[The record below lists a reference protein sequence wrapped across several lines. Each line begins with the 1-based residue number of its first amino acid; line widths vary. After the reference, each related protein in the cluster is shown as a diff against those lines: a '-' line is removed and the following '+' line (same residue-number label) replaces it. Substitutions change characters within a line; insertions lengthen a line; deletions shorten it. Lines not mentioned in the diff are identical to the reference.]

1 MHRKIQAIGTALYD
15 ATDVLLGRIKTDEDV
30 FNRIFDEL
38 AKAQTVIEEVAEE
51 LERLRDS
58 GEQR

>member
-38 AKAQTVIEEVAEE
+38 AKAQTVIEEVAEK
-51 LERLRDS
+51 LERLRD
-58 GEQR
+58 EKHR